1 MAHRRTPR
9 FILTGFFGTFAW
21 MVQAPLLTHARENT
35 GLGADEHTVRRIHVR
50 GETMSKRLKHRV
62 DPIYPQLAR
71 QQAVEGT
78 VKLQI
83 IVSTDGA
90 VTQAKLLSG
99 PGLLTKAA
107 VDAVLQW
114 TYEPTSISNQVV
126 EVETNVD
133 IVFKLASKITDS
145 TPDR

>member
-1 MAHRRTPR
+1 
-9 FILTGFFGTFAW
+9 
-21 MVQAPLLTHARENT
+21 
-35 GLGADEHTVRRIHVR
+35 
-50 GETMSKRLKHRV
+50 MSKRLKHRV